1 MMVRTC
7 IALAAATLFSNI
19 AQAAPL
25 TATEMLNQFNMVVT
39 GNVNSTSHV
48 DGRSYVGGNVSGG
61 DYVQH
66 VNDTPASAYAGLTV
80 GGNLVNNV
88 HVNGLGAIV
97 GGNVNG
103 VNVNNGASYVGGSAS
118 SSSFNGNA
126 WINGSAQNVNFNG
139 AGHAASYINTN
150 NNRPLNAPTAAM
162 NSALAASTSTDFS
175 SVMTGLSNQL
185 SSMKATA
192 GSSVAFSNGDRNVT
206 FNGSGVDG
214 VLVFDLTALDS
225 KIFSWN
231 TSDISFNITNATT
244 VIFNTDDKTLNLSAN
259 FNQAQSLGSKLIWN
273 FAGADTSVTVG
284 RTFGGQALV
293 ADGTFSNVGGANV
306 EGGVFAKTLNQY
318 GELHLQSFSGSVPV
332 AAVPEAETY
341 AMLLAGLGLMGF
353 MARRRKQVV

>member
-7 IALAAATLFSNI
+7 IALAAATFFSAA

-25 TATEMLNQFNMVVT
+25 TATEMLNQFNMVVS
-39 GNVNSTSHV
+39 GNVTSTSHV

-66 VNDTPASAYAGLTV
+66 IRDTPASAYAGLTV
-80 GGNLVNNV
+80 GGNLSNNV

-97 GGNVNG
+97 GGNANG
-103 VNVNNGASYVGGSAS
+103 VNVNSGASYVGGSAS
-118 SSSFNGNA
+118 SSSFNGDA
-126 WINGSAQNVNFNG
+126 WVNGSSQNVNFNG

-150 NNRPLNAPTAAM
+150 NNRSLKAPTAAM
-162 NSALAASTSTDFS
+162 NGALAASTSTDFTS
-175 SVMTGLSNQL
+175 LMTGLSSQL
-185 SSMKATA
+185 SAMQATA
-192 GSSVAFSNGDRNVT
+192 GTSVAFSNGDSNVM
-206 FNGSGVDG
+206 FSGTGVNG

-225 KIFSWN
+225 KIFSSR
-231 TSDISFNITNATT
+231 TTDISFNLTNATT
-244 VIFNTDDKTLNLSAN
+244 VIFNTNDKTLNLSAN

-293 ADGTFSNVGGANV
+293 ADGTFSNIGGANV

-318 GELHLQSFSGSVPV
+318 GELHLQSFSGSVPL

-341 AMLLAGLGLMGF
+341 AMLMAGLGLVGF
-353 MARRRKQVV
+353 MARRRKQAA